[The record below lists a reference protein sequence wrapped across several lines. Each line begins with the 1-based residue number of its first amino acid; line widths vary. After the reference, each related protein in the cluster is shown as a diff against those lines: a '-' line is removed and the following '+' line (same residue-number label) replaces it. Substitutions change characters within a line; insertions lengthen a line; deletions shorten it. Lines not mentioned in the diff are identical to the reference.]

1 MNRGLLIALIGGLA
15 SATCFLAIRTGA
27 PGAVVFTYLASVP
40 LLAVGLSQGLL
51 LTITAACIA
60 VISIFLGLYATAA
73 AVYIAISALPAII
86 VVRQALFSRPGPN
99 QNELEWY
106 PIGLILSWLT
116 SCGLLL
122 LGFLI
127 VYTLGEE
134 GGLAGASH
142 RMLDKV
148 FLAIS
153 KHNPQV
159 SQFID
164 ILAIYLPG
172 MLLSVWLLISV
183 VNSALAQNFLSRIG
197 HSIRPLPSYSSFEL
211 PNWMSL
217 ALATAILLSFF
228 PGSLGDFGRNASPL
242 LSTPFF
248 LLGLAVIHTLSRQLG
263 ARKMILAGLYTLLII
278 VGWLSAVIV
287 LLGVLEQWISLRQRF
302 AKSDV
307 DQENE

>member
-1 MNRGLLIALIGGLA
+1 MNRALLIALIGGLA
-15 SATCFLAIRTGA
+15 SATCFLAIRSGA

-40 LLAVGLSQGLL
+40 LLVVGLSHGLL
-51 LTITAACIA
+51 PTILSACVAI
-60 VISIFLGLYATAA
+60 ISIFFGLYATAA
-73 AVYIAISALPAII
+73 GFYIAISALPAII

-99 QNELEWY
+99 PKELEWY

-116 SCGLLL
+116 SCGLIL

-127 VYTLGEE
+127 VYTIGEE
-134 GGLAGASH
+134 GGLAGVSQ

-148 FLAIS
+148 FLVIA
-153 KHNPQV
+153 KNNPQV
-159 SQFID
+159 SNFISM
-164 ILAIYLPG
+164 LAIYLPG

-197 HSIRPLPSYSSFEL
+197 HSIRPLPNYSSFEL

-217 ALATAILLSFF
+217 ALAIAILLSLF

-248 LLGLAVIHTLSRQLG
+248 LLGLAVIHTLSWQLG
-263 ARKMILAGLYTLLII
+263 ARKVVLAGLYVLLII

-287 LLGVLEQWISLRQRF
+287 LLGVLEQWISIRRRF
-302 AKSDV
+302 GRSNGNE
-307 DQENE
+307 ENN

>member
-15 SATCFLAIRTGA
+15 SATCFLAIRSGA

-40 LLAVGLSQGLL
+40 LLVVGLSQGLAP
-51 LTITAACIA
+51 TIVSASVAI
-60 VISIFLGLYATAA
+60 ISIFIGLYATAA
-73 AVYIAISALPAII
+73 GVYIAISALPAII

-99 QNELEWY
+99 PNELEWY

-134 GGLAGASH
+134 GGLAGVSQ
-142 RMLDKV
+142 RLLDKV
-148 FLAIS
+148 FLVIA
-153 KHNPQV
+153 KNNPQV
-159 SQFID
+159 SKFIS
-164 ILAIYLPG
+164 ILAVYLPG

-183 VNSALAQNFLSRIG
+183 VNSALSQNFLSRIG
-197 HSIRPLPSYSSFEL
+197 HSIRPLPTYSGFEL
-211 PNWMSL
+211 PNWMSF

-228 PGSLGDFGRNASPL
+228 PGPLGDFGRNASPL

-248 LLGLAVIHTLSRQLG
+248 LLGLAVIHTLSWQLG
-263 ARKMILAGLYTLLII
+263 ARKVVLAGLYILLIV
-278 VGWLSAVIV
+278 VGWLSAVVVI
-287 LLGVLEQWISLRQRF
+287 LGVLEQWISLRRRYG
-302 AKSDV
+302 KSNGN
-307 DQENE
+307 QENH

>member
-15 SATCFLAIRTGA
+15 SATFFLAIRSGA
-27 PGAVVFTYLASVP
+27 PGAVVLTYLASVP
-40 LLAVGLSQGLL
+40 LLAVGLSQGLN
-51 LTITAACIA
+51 LTIISACVAI
-60 VISIFLGLYATAA
+60 ISIFFGLYATAA
-73 AVYIAISALPAII
+73 GVYIAISALPGII
-86 VVRQALFSRPGPN
+86 VVRQALISRPGPN
-99 QNELEWY
+99 PNELEWY

-127 VYTLGEE
+127 VYTMGEE
-134 GGLAGASH
+134 GGLVGASH

-148 FLAIS
+148 FLALS
-153 KHNPQV
+153 KNNPQA
-159 SQFID
+159 SNFIG

-183 VNSALAQNFLSRIG
+183 VNSALAQNFLCRIG
-197 HSIRPLPSYSSFEL
+197 HSIRPLPTYSAFEL

-217 ALATAILLSFF
+217 ALATAILLSLI

-263 ARKMILAGLYTLLII
+263 ARKVVLAGLYVLLLI

-302 AKSDV
+302 GKSDG

>member
-15 SATCFLAIRTGA
+15 SATFFLAIRSGA
-27 PGAVVFTYLASVP
+27 PGAVVLTYLASVP
-40 LLAVGLSQGLL
+40 LLAVGLSQGLN
-51 LTITAACIA
+51 LTIISACVAI
-60 VISIFLGLYATAA
+60 ISIFFGLYATAA
-73 AVYIAISALPAII
+73 GVYFAISALPAII
-86 VVRQALFSRPGPN
+86 VVRQALISRPGPN
-99 QNELEWY
+99 PNEIEWY
-106 PIGLILSWLT
+106 PVGLILSWLT

-122 LGFLI
+122 LGFVI
-127 VYTLGEE
+127 VYTMGDE
-134 GGLAGASH
+134 GGLVGASH

-148 FLAIS
+148 FLALS
-153 KHNPQV
+153 KNNPQV
-159 SQFID
+159 SKFIG

-183 VNSALAQNFLSRIG
+183 VNTALAQNFLSRIG
-197 HSIRPLPSYSSFEL
+197 HSIRPLPTYSAFEL

-217 ALATAILLSFF
+217 ALATAILLSLF

-263 ARKMILAGLYTLLII
+263 ARKVVLAGVYALLII
-278 VGWLSAVIV
+278 VGWLSAVVV

-302 AKSDV
+302 DKSDGN
-307 DQENE
+307 QENN

>member
-1 MNRGLLIALIGGLA
+1 MNRGLLIALVGGLA
-15 SATCFLAIRTGA
+15 SATFFLAVRTGA
-27 PGAVVFTYLASVP
+27 PGAIVLTYLASVP

-51 LTITAACIA
+51 PTIISACVAI
-60 VISIFLGLYATAA
+60 ISIFFGLHATAMG
-73 AVYIAISALPAII
+73 VYVAISALPAII
-86 VVRQALFSRPGPN
+86 VVRQSLISRPGPN
-99 QNELEWY
+99 ANELEWY

-122 LGFLI
+122 LGFLL

-134 GGLAGASH
+134 GGLTGASQ

-148 FLAIS
+148 FLGIS
-153 KHNPQV
+153 NNNPQA
-159 SQFID
+159 SKFIG

-183 VNSALAQNFLSRIG
+183 VNSAFAQNFLSRIG
-197 HSIRPLPSYSSFEL
+197 HSIRPLPTYSSFEL

-217 ALATAILLSFF
+217 ALATAILLSLF
-228 PGSLGDFGRNASPL
+228 PGTFGDFGRNASPL

-248 LLGLAVIHTLSRQLG
+248 LLGLAVIHTLSQQIG
-263 ARKMILAGLYTLLII
+263 ARKMVLAGLYVLLII
-278 VGWLSAVIV
+278 VGWLSAIVV

-302 AKSDV
+302 GMSDG

>member
-15 SATCFLAIRTGA
+15 SATFFLAIRSGA
-27 PGAVVFTYLASVP
+27 PGAVILTYLASVP
-40 LLAVGLSQGLL
+40 LLAVGLSQGLN
-51 LTITAACIA
+51 LTIISASVAI
-60 VISIFLGLYATAA
+60 ISIFVGLYASAA
-73 AVYIAISALPAII
+73 GVYIAISALPAII
-86 VVRQALFSRPGPN
+86 VVRQALISRPGPN
-99 QNELEWY
+99 PNELEWY

-127 VYTLGEE
+127 VYTMGEE
-134 GGLAGASH
+134 GGLVGASH
-142 RMLDKV
+142 QILDKV
-148 FLAIS
+148 FLALS
-153 KHNPQV
+153 KNNPQV
-159 SQFID
+159 SKFIGL
-164 ILAIYLPG
+164 LAIYLPG

-183 VNSALAQNFLSRIG
+183 VNSALTQNFLSRMG
-197 HSIRPLPSYSSFEL
+197 HSIRPLPTYSAFEL

-217 ALATAILLSFF
+217 ALATAILLSLF

-248 LLGLAVIHTLSRQLG
+248 LLGLAVIHTLSQQLS
-263 ARKMILAGLYTLLII
+263 ARKVVLAGLYALLII

-302 AKSDV
+302 DKSDG
-307 DQENE
+307 DQENN